1 MNKDS
6 FNKIINLD
14 NDNIDESNIKKSL
27 EYFLTISDER
37 KKKAFLNNFK
47 IAVKYYFE
55 NNLKDNIY
63 TYPIRV
69 SNNLNIYKVDRLS
82 YYIYSLY
89 GKEALN
95 FFKINK
101 SENYDGFSIF
111 QYGFKR
117 YRYIVNN
124 FLKNEKNLI
133 SKLEIY
139 RKEAEIKQKVEGID
153 ENILKEA
160 YYTYL
165 TINNYCDKTNYQKRI
180 NLFMKKYNISK
191 DIFIDYVRGY
201 GILYLNLDTNKI
213 ENKITSIIAINKDNS
228 IEKNKKLFCILYKIN
243 TITNKNDLENLV
255 ISNHISLD
263 IIYSLVK
270 NGYIDKEFYKK
281 ISIKVANILNDLNN
295 NYKYIH
301 YSVTLSILENEIN
314 EDIIEIIVKNNPSSL
329 IKTEIRKFISS
340 YRASYTSK
348 EKEELS
354 RSLESKIS
362 EAKKRI
368 NTKERQ
374 KRDKEKAKKEINKVD
389 SIDFS
394 LFLDDSIE
402 TVNQF
407 CELVSISKDNY
418 YRYLHILETTNNA
431 LYLKIK
437 EKTHCKKET
446 TEYFDNVVEVVKKIR
461 NGVEDNDGNIRKL
474 ELLDYFLNTKL
485 DYSEF
490 INTYINS
497 GKSDI
502 DSLSS
507 IKNFFRENILI
518 KYSSKDKINI
528 EKELNGTTIFMLN
541 DEPYEVTRKEKEEVI
556 NFLQERGIPLYIKVY
571 KQALRRHISG
581 KLILEDDKKMIKKG

>member
-1 MNKDS
+1 
-6 FNKIINLD
+6 
-14 NDNIDESNIKKSL
+14 
-27 EYFLTISDER
+27 
-37 KKKAFLNNFK
+37 
-47 IAVKYYFE
+47 
-55 NNLKDNIY
+55 
-63 TYPIRV
+63 
-69 SNNLNIYKVDRLS
+69 
-82 YYIYSLY
+82 
-89 GKEALN
+89 
-95 FFKINK
+95 
-101 SENYDGFSIF
+101 
-111 QYGFKR
+111 
-117 YRYIVNN
+117 
-124 FLKNEKNLI
+124 
-133 SKLEIY
+133 
-139 RKEAEIKQKVEGID
+139 
-153 ENILKEA
+153 
-160 YYTYL
+160 
-165 TINNYCDKTNYQKRI
+165 
-180 NLFMKKYNISK
+180 MKKYNISK
-191 DIFIDYVRGY
+191 DIFTDYVRGY

-228 IEKNKKLFCILYKIN
+228 IEKNKKLVCILYKIN

-461 NGVEDNDGNIRKL
+461 NGVEDNDSNIRKF

-518 KYSSKDKINI
+518 KYSNKDKINI

>member
-1 MNKDS
+1 
-6 FNKIINLD
+6 
-14 NDNIDESNIKKSL
+14 
-27 EYFLTISDER
+27 
-37 KKKAFLNNFK
+37 
-47 IAVKYYFE
+47 
-55 NNLKDNIY
+55 
-63 TYPIRV
+63 
-69 SNNLNIYKVDRLS
+69 
-82 YYIYSLY
+82 
-89 GKEALN
+89 
-95 FFKINK
+95 
-101 SENYDGFSIF
+101 
-111 QYGFKR
+111 
-117 YRYIVNN
+117 
-124 FLKNEKNLI
+124 
-133 SKLEIY
+133 
-139 RKEAEIKQKVEGID
+139 
-153 ENILKEA
+153 
-160 YYTYL
+160 
-165 TINNYCDKTNYQKRI
+165 
-180 NLFMKKYNISK
+180 MKKYNISK

-228 IEKNKKLFCILYKIN
+228 IENNKKLVCILYKIN

-270 NGYIDKEFYKK
+270 KGYIDKEFYKK

-446 TEYFDNVVEVVKKIR
+446 TKYFDNVVEVVKKIR
-461 NGVEDNDGNIRKL
+461 NGVEDNDSNIRKF

-528 EKELNGTTIFMLN
+528 EKELNGTTIFMKDN
-541 DEPYEVTRKEKEEVI
+541 EPYEVTKKEKEEVI
-556 NFLQERGIPLYIKVY
+556 NFLQEKEIPLYIKVY
-571 KQALRRHISG
+571 KQALRRHVHG
-581 KLILEDDKKMIKKG
+581 CLILESEKKKTLIKN